1 MSIRRSTFLRSA
13 LGLPF
18 VICSTKSAFAQ
29 RELAGAAETRLALD
43 RLNVCATVLMIA
55 AHPDDENT
63 AVLAYL
69 ARGRLVDTGYLS
81 LTRGEGGQNLIGPE
95 QGEKLGVIRTEE
107 LLDARR
113 IDGAHQFFSRAIDF
127 GFSKTAKETLD
138 KWGRERTLGDIVWV
152 IRKFRPDVI
161 ILRFSGTPRD
171 GHGQHQSSAILGKEA
186 FTAAADPR
194 QFPEQLKWVEPW
206 QAKRLVWNA
215 FAFSREQEEETRR
228 LPDRVDVDSGDYN
241 PMLGY
246 SYGEIAAMSRSMHRS
261 QGMGVPLRKG
271 SRMEYFV
278 TIGGDKAKTD
288 LLDGVDTTWG
298 RVAGSSAAAALL
310 SSAARMFDP
319 EHPEKSIPALIKA
332 RPLVAGLKGI
342 YAERKLRE
350 LDEAIALCA
359 GVDVDAAAD
368 RASVVPGEALQITA
382 IAIRRC
388 PSAVAVKRIGWS
400 GTAAGKPN
408 EVTPGAT
415 LGKNVPWTAPIPWKL
430 PDDQEYTQPYWLRE
444 PRDGD
449 VYRVPSEKLIGMP
462 ENPPLLAAIFTL
474 NVEGTDIELE
484 RPVVNRY
491 IDRVYGE
498 RVRPVAV
505 IPPVALSVPANALV
519 FPDSQPK
526 MVEIGV
532 KANGGARSGVVR
544 LLVPMGWKVS
554 PESMPFQLAQAAE
567 QADLSFAVT
576 PPAEHSRAEV
586 KAVVSIGGLDF
597 DRSIDTIDY
606 PHIPPQTLF
615 AAASSPAVRT
625 DVKTLAHSVG
635 YVMGAGDDVP
645 EALRQIGIST
655 TLLTADDLARSDLSR
670 FDAIVTGVRAWNT
683 RPDLR
688 ANIQRLYD
696 YAAAGGTVVVQY
708 NVLEGGF
715 FGGDPKLLERVGPYP
730 IEIGRDRVTVEDAPV
745 QFPNPGLTILK
756 VPNEITERDFDGWV
770 QERGLYFAS
779 KWDKR
784 YEPVLECHDPGEKPL
799 DGGTLFAR
807 VGKGAY
813 IFTAYSWF
821 RELPAGV
828 PGAYR
833 VFANF
838 VSAGKALQGVR

>member
-1 MSIRRSTFLRSA
+1 M
-13 LGLPF
+13 
-18 VICSTKSAFAQ
+18 CSTKTAFSQ
-29 RELAGAAETRLALD
+29 RELAGAAEIKLALD
-43 RLNVCATVLMIA
+43 RLNVCGTVLMIA

-63 AVLAYL
+63 AVLADL

-107 LLDARR
+107 LLDARH
-113 IDGAHQFFSRAIDF
+113 IDGARQFFSRAIDF
-127 GFSKTAKETLD
+127 GFSKTAQETLD
-138 KWGRERTLGDIVWV
+138 KWGRERTLADIVWV
-152 IRKFRPDVI
+152 IRKFRPDVV

-228 LPDRVDVDSGDYN
+228 LPDRVEVDSGQYN
-241 PMLGY
+241 PMLGFSY
-246 SYGEIAAMSRSMHRS
+246 SEIAAMSRSMHRS

-278 TIGGDKAKTD
+278 TVAGDKAKND
-288 LLDGVDTTWG
+288 LFDGIDTTWG
-298 RVAGSSAAAALL
+298 RVPDSSPAAALL
-310 SSAARMFDP
+310 SSAAKTFDP
-319 EHPEKSIPALIKA
+319 EHPERSVPPLIKA
-332 RPLVAGLKGI
+332 RPLVAALKGL

-359 GVDVDAAAD
+359 GVDVEATAD
-368 RASVVPGEALQITA
+368 HGSVVPGESLQITVS
-382 IAIRRC
+382 AIRR
-388 PSAVAVKRIGWS
+388 SAAPVQVKQIAWS
-400 GTAAGKPN
+400 GTAAAKP
-408 EVTPGAT
+408 EPLAPAAS
-415 LGKNVPWTAPIPWKL
+415 LSDNVPWTAPVAWHVAENQQ
-430 PDDQEYTQPYWLRE
+430 DTQPYWLRE

-449 VYRVPSEKLIGMP
+449 VYRIASQELVGMP
-462 ENPPLLAAIFTL
+462 ENPPLLSAVFTL
-474 NVEGTDIELE
+474 DVTGTEIQLH
-484 RPVVNRY
+484 RTIVNRF

-498 RVRPVAV
+498 RVRSVAV
-505 IPPVALSVPANALV
+505 IPPVALSVPANAFV
-519 FPDSQPK
+519 FPNSQPK
-526 MVEIGV
+526 AIEIGV
-532 KANGGARSGVVR
+532 KANGGPRSGALR
-544 LLVPMGWKVS
+544 LLAPAGWKVS
-554 PESMPFQLAQAAE
+554 PESAPFQLAQAGD
-567 QADLSFAVT
+567 QADISFAVT
-576 PPAEHSRAEV
+576 PPADHSRAEL
-586 KAVVSIGGLDF
+586 KAVASVGGHDLDVTV
-597 DRSIDTIDY
+597 DTIDY

-615 AAASSPAVRT
+615 AAASSQAVRT

-635 YVMGAGDDVP
+635 YIMGAGDDVP

-655 TLLTADDLARSDLSR
+655 TLLSGEDLARSDLSR
-670 FDAIVTGVRAWNT
+670 FDAVVTGVRAWNT

-730 IEIGRDRVTVEDAPV
+730 IEIGRERVTVEDAPV
-745 QFPNPGLTILK
+745 RFPNPGLILLK
-756 VPNEITERDFDGWV
+756 APNEITERDFDGWV
-770 QERGLYFAS
+770 QERGLYFAA

-784 YEPVLECHDPGEKPL
+784 YEPVLECHDPGEHPL
-799 DGGTLFAR
+799 EGGTLFAR

-833 VFANF
+833 IFANF
-838 VSAGKALQGVR
+838 VSAGKALQGAR